1 MSETD
6 IDPDTLAAALEQLD
20 PGTRIGDRIVLS
32 KRQVIA
38 LAGSSLGVGALA
50 QFGISEA
57 EAQAAGSVGTSSS
70 PVNVEGY
77 DVVAANSIED
87 ASGTSHTGELAD
99 ESDTASSTST
109 NSGYEL
115 TVDGD
120 TYEFNE

>member
-1 MSETD
+1 
-6 IDPDTLAAALEQLD
+6 
-20 PGTRIGDRIVLS
+20 
-32 KRQVIA
+32 
-38 LAGSSLGVGALA
+38 
-50 QFGISEA
+50 
-57 EAQAAGSVGTSSS
+57 
-70 PVNVEGY
+70 
-77 DVVAANSIED
+77 VVAANSIED